1 MAFGRNRIDF
11 TGRVT
16 KDPELRTTPSGKQ
29 VWNFTLADTVQRKD
43 QASGKYVDDYT
54 IFMPCQV
61 WNRPAENA
69 AASCRKGEYIT
80 VIGSLKKSPD
90 YQDKQTGEMKEG
102 RLYISVDEFCLN
114 LQFDPAHSERQ
125 PGQGSS
131 GYQQKSGVEMVTRAP
146 RSSSSSSPSPQR
158 VVSGSVETMMKPH
171 RSDPTI

>member
-16 KDPELRTTPSGKQ
+16 KDPELRTTPTGKQ

-43 QASGKYVDDYT
+43 QATGKYVDDYT

-90 YQDKQTGEMKEG
+90 YQDKQTGEMREG
-102 RLYISVDEFCLN
+102 RLYISVEEFCLN

-131 GYQQKSGVEMVTRAP
+131 GGGYQQNHGGGNGYQGAQQQQFQQPQPPASGF
-146 RSSSSSSPSPQR
+146 
-158 VVSGSVETMMKPH
+158 GFGGNYDETP
-171 RSDPTI
+171 PF